1 MSVIYLSCL
10 FSYGSAWVISEHSF
24 FLFVGWFK
32 GFFFSF
38 FLDQERTLNLGAGRI
53 ESIIFLEFPFTL
65 LFSSSIL

>member
-10 FSYGSAWVISEHSF
+10 FSYESAWVISEHSF

-32 GFFFSF
+32 GFFSF

-65 LFSSSIL
+65 LFSPSIL